1 MLNEVA
7 LTPDVFDGALYS
19 SQDACDIHLR
29 YIREPLL
36 TEVLV
41 RDLRDGAWSAHIGQT
56 EGRWHLRGKEL
67 FRKLAAQ
74 SRLRRFRPSAV
85 PDPQDDDQWCDE
97 AVASS
102 QLESVAAIISS
113 NAVAAN
119 HSSCPTV
126 CSVERATNSAWWQ
139 GRSPSRQVPRK
150 INAFMDALRLVL
162 PNANSLMFIDPHLD
176 PSQPRYGN
184 FIQLLL
190 AARRDPP
197 ALLEVH
203 RACYEG
209 SGPKRII
216 FTGDGK
222 ADLEKRF
229 RDNWS
234 AHLVHAGIKV
244 AIYVWPDIHDRSLI
258 TNLIGI
264 ELSNGFD
271 ESNVQGDTVKLLR
284 LGRADADAIQRKFD
298 KAVNRPHYIIQ
309 LP

>member
-7 LTPDVFDGALYS
+7 LTPDIFDGALYS
-19 SQDACDIHLR
+19 SQEACDIHLR

-41 RDLRDGAWSAHIGQT
+41 RDLRDGAWSAHMAQT
-56 EGRWHLRGKEL
+56 EGRWHHRGKEL
-67 FRKLAAQ
+67 FKKLASQ
-74 SRLRRFRPSAV
+74 SRLRRFRASNV
-85 PDPQDDDQWCDE
+85 PDPQDDDHWCDE
-97 AVASS
+97 AVASNQIETVS
-102 QLESVAAIISS
+102 AIISS
-113 NAVAAN
+113 NNVAAN

-126 CSVERATNSAWWQ
+126 CSVERTTNSAWWQ
-139 GRSPSRQVPRK
+139 GRSPSRLVQRNM
-150 INAFMDALRLVL
+150 NAFMDALRLVL

-176 PSQPRYGN
+176 PSQPRYGK

-190 AARRDPP
+190 ASRCDPA

-209 SGPKRII
+209 SGPSRKI
-216 FTGDGK
+216 FVGDGR
-222 ADLEKRF
+222 ADLERRF
-229 RDNWS
+229 KDNWS
-234 AHLVHAGIKV
+234 THLVKSGIKV
-244 AIYVWPDIHDRSLI
+244 AVYVWPDIHDRSLI
-258 TNLIGI
+258 TNLISI

-271 ESNVQGDTVKLLR
+271 ESNVQGDTVKFLR

-298 KAVNRPHYIIQ
+298 PSVNRPHYVFQ